1 MKTRLN
7 FKKAGPSQ
15 EAAEAMQTRSALLR
29 ELAYAEV
36 VRSGATTADEAAAR
50 LKESV
55 LSIRPRFTELL
66 QVGWIT
72 DTGIRRPNISG
83 RNATVW
89 APLSD

>member
-7 FKKAGPSQ
+7 FKKVGPSQ

-29 ELAYAEV
+29 ERAYEEV
-36 VRSGATTADEAAAR
+36 VIGGAATADEVAAA
-50 LKESV
+50 LGESV

-89 APLSD
+89 APLSE